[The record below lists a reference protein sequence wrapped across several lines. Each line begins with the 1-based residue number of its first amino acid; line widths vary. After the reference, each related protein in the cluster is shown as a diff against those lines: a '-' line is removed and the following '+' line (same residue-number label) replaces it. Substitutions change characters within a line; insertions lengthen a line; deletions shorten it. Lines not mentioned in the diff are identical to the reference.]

1 MKKVKLQMQLSLD
14 GFVGGPNGE
23 LDWMTWNWDDG
34 LKSYVTDLTNSMDC
48 ILLGA
53 HMPAGFIGHWE
64 SVAADPQD
72 PNHAF
77 GKIMCDTPKVVFTKT
92 LEKSAWNNTVLA
104 KGDLAEEVNR
114 LKAGDGKDIIVY
126 GGANFVSNMI
136 KENLIDEYHL
146 FINPVII
153 GNGLS
158 IFNAVE
164 NRLNLKLV
172 KATAFECGV
181 TALHYHK

>member
-34 LKSYVTDLTNSMDC
+34 IKSYVTDLTNSIDC

-53 HMPAGFIGHWE
+53 HMPAGFIGHWG
-64 SVAADPQD
+64 SVAADPQNPD
-72 PNHAF
+72 YPF
-77 GKIMCDTPKVVFTKT
+77 GKIMCNTQKVVFTKT
-92 LEKSAWNNTVLA
+92 LEKSVWNNTVLA

-114 LKAGDGKDIIVY
+114 LKAGHGKDIIVY
-126 GGANFVSNMI
+126 GGANFVSSMI

-172 KATAFECGV
+172 KASSFECGV
-181 TALHYHK
+181 TALHYQK